1 METTT
6 IHPGHVEAATTRPGF
21 VLPFKAKALADRA
34 AQAEAALD
42 RLANLGV
49 IEIPRPLS
57 FWQSEFRAL
66 IAALEADTSLPR
78 TIPGLLV

>member
-1 METTT
+1 METTS
-6 IHPGHVEAATTRPGF
+6 IHSEYMETTSIRPGF

-57 FWQSEFRAL
+57 FWQSEFRAF

>member
-6 IHPGHVEAATTRPGF
+6 IHPGF
-21 VLPFKAKALADRA
+21 VLPFKQKALADRA
-34 AQAEAALD
+34 KQADAALD
-42 RLANLGV
+42 RLAGLGI
-49 IEIPRPLS
+49 IELPRPLS
-57 FWQSEFRAL
+57 YWASEFRAL